1 MGPAAGALSKAY
13 SCNVPAGIPC
23 CSSKLIWLTA
33 AIPVESPCCSC
44 RLTRVRSRCSTPT
57 GCTSPAARPAPPTP
71 RRARA
76 AAGSSAAARPATA
89 AGSWRRFRA
98 GWPCSCNAL
107 WRVPMESPYGESLWR
122 VPMASPCRSCKLTRG
137 DGGPGGRTRAQRDGH
152 RDGGDVPAYSCS
164 RASPCSCKPCGEPL
178 LQLRADTRGCAVQRP
193 RSWQRRTRGRRPS
206 C

>member
-1 MGPAAGALSKAY
+1 MFG
-13 SCNVPAGIPC
+13 
-23 CSSKLIWLTA
+23 
-33 AIPVESPCCSC
+33 
-44 RLTRVRSRCSTPT
+44 R
-57 GCTSPAARPAPPTP
+57 
-71 RRARA
+71 
-76 AAGSSAAARPATA
+76 AAARPQAVRLLLPGRRRPLPAGQGRRRAARRRPGRRRQLA
-89 AGSWRRFRA
+89 AGGGFGPGGLAAAMPYGES
-98 GWPCSCNAL
+98 L